1 MKYIYTW
8 NQDTNMYDIRL
19 ATKDEQIL
27 IDNATKLL
35 AECKQIHNQIINDA
49 NELYHGD
56 LDRFIDDEAY
66 YCVQDLHNKL
76 DLVSKLSKGLIDL
89 NYGKYY
95 FMLW

>member
-8 NQDTNMYDIRL
+8 NQDTNMYDIKL
-19 ATKDEQIL
+19 ATKDDQIL
-27 IDNATKLL
+27 INEATKLL
-35 AECKQIHNQIINDA
+35 AECKQIHNQIINEA

-76 DLVSKLSKGLIDL
+76 DLVGKLSKGLIDL

-95 FMLW
+95 FILW

>member
-1 MKYIYTW
+1 
-8 NQDTNMYDIRL
+8 MYDIRL
-19 ATKDEQIL
+19 ATKDDQIL
-27 IDNATKLL
+27 INEATKLL
-35 AECKQIHNQIINDA
+35 AECKQIHNQIISDA
-49 NELYHGD
+49 NTQYNGD

-76 DLVSKLSKGLIDL
+76 DLVGKLSKGLIDL

>member
-8 NQDTNMYDIRL
+8 NADTNMYDIRL
-19 ATKDEQIL
+19 ATKDDQIL
-27 IDNATKLL
+27 INEATKLL
-35 AECKQIHNQIINDA
+35 AECKQIHNQSINDA
-49 NELYHGD
+49 NTQYNGD

-76 DLVSKLSKGLIDL
+76 DLVGKLSKGLIDL

>member
-8 NQDTNMYDIRL
+8 NHNTNMYDVRF

-27 IDNATKLL
+27 INDATKLL
-35 AECKQIHNQIINDA
+35 AKCKQIHNQIIDDA
-49 NELYHGD
+49 NTQYNGD
-56 LDRFIDDEAY
+56 LDRFIDAAAY

-76 DLVSKLSKGLIDL
+76 NLVGKLSKDLINL
-89 NYGKYY
+89 NCCKYY